1 MSYFN
6 HAYKKTFLA
15 QTVEAVDGVATSL
28 LAAGEVAIVDAADY
42 KSIVID
48 GSTNAPDEFLIVQG
62 NLNDVDTLGGNPLHG
77 GYAES
82 IKSKL
87 IKKNYVTA
95 LWKVDGTYAS
105 ASTSVSL
112 YVSDGAFGA
121 TDHPQIRI
129 DLKGSE
135 VLRSLNRN
143 EYFIADATGC
153 GASGDGDLTGLEVV
167 TAWKDAIND
176 DPIMSQFVTATV
188 GAAVDEVAST
198 TPQQYASLVITVDYA
213 ATTFHADSFD
223 TRDAYNTD
231 PLTLTVSAIDDEGD
245 ACAST
250 AIETAGRVWTDV
262 AAGTDLVQVMLAATG
277 VTDIRLA
284 PTVTGECV
292 LRDLIQDGRYR
303 QDGGFNQGNKDS
315 NRFREIEGGK
325 KIVDAI
331 AVADPYSIYYLQH
344 SVPRFNNPTG
354 VFDND
359 QYIVA
364 VAVKRYT
371 TATGTVETSQ
381 IAAMDNAW
389 DQIAGATG
397 LTVTTPLV

>member
-6 HAYKKTFLA
+6 HAYKKMFLA
-15 QTVEAVDGVATSL
+15 QTVEADAAIATS
-28 LAAGEVAIVDAADY
+28 AIPAGEVALVSAATY
-42 KSIVID
+42 TSVAVD
-48 GSTNAPDEFLIVQG
+48 GSTTVPDEFLIVQG
-62 NLNDVDTLGGNPLHG
+62 NLNQVDTLGGNPLHG

-82 IKSKL
+82 IKSKV
-87 IKKNYVTA
+87 IKKNYVNA
-95 LWKVDGTYAS
+95 IWKVVGTDASPTTAVTVHVPDSCYAAS
-105 ASTSVSL
+105 AS
-112 YVSDGAFGA
+112 
-121 TDHPQIRI
+121 PQLRV

-153 GASGDGDLTGLEVV
+153 GAAGTGDLTGLEVV

-176 DPIMSQFVTATV
+176 DPIMSKFVTASV
-188 GAAVDEVAST
+188 GAVVDEVAST

-213 ATTFHADSFD
+213 ATMFNIDSFD
-223 TRDAYNTD
+223 TRDHYNTD

-245 ACAST
+245 ACATT
-250 AIETAGRVWTDV
+250 AIETAARTWDATTFVY
-262 AAGTDLVQVMLAATG
+262 AAPTLLAATG
-277 VTDIRLA
+277 LTAIRLA
-284 PTVTGECV
+284 ATCTGEGV

-303 QDGGFNQGNKDS
+303 QDGGHNQGNKDS
-315 NRFREIEGGK
+315 NRFREVEKGK
-325 KIVDAI
+325 AIVDAV

-364 VAVKRYT
+364 VAVIN
-371 TATGTVETSQ
+371 TAAGVLT
-381 IAAMDNAW
+381 AMDNMIT
-389 DQIAGATG
+389 QITALTG
-397 LTVTTPLV
+397 VVQTTPLVD